1 MCFFGSFDIGTKSLT
16 APPPLVHR
24 PEFKSD
30 FELRTSPSLFRL
42 AQSPPQRFLLS
53 LKDPIPSRGGLRQI
67 FNHNIL
73 WAYLWKLGKR
83 WDVRRFKRL
92 AENARPSHDRFR
104 GKYHQRRR
112 PARQY
117 CERGPETIGFG
128 TKPCCGV
135 S

>member
-16 APPPLVHR
+16 APPVLVHR

-42 AQSPPQRFLLS
+42 VQSPPQRFLLS

-83 WDVRRFKRL
+83 QEVRRFNSL
-92 AENARPSHDRFR
+92 GVNARPSRDRGR
-104 GKYHQRRR
+104 RESHHQRSLK
-112 PARQY
+112 RQY
-117 CERGPETIGFG
+117 CDRDPETIGNRE
-128 TKPCCGV
+128 KACRGV
-135 S
+135 L